1 MKIAIQGG
9 EASFHDM
16 AAREHFKGSEIDLI
30 ECWTFRQQ
38 CTALAKG
45 QADRA
50 VMAIENSLAGS
61 ILPNYGLLE
70 EFPIIIVGEIY
81 LQIQQHLMALPGQQ
95 LSDIKSVR
103 SHPMAL
109 HQCSDFLETHSQIR
123 SVETHDTAA
132 SAGEIREKNL
142 QGVAAIAS
150 SLAAERYRLAILAE
164 SIENDKL
171 NYTRFLILEK
181 ENGGA
186 PQGLSNKASLVFY
199 VQDTVGAL
207 ADVLDIFRDCSLN
220 LALIQST
227 PIMGRPDEYAFH
239 VDVNW
244 QNYTDFLA
252 ALKKAGKVTTK
263 LKILGKY
270 QAWQNQV
277 ATLKH
282 NAAKPHWQT

>member
-1 MKIAIQGG
+1 MGEIGMKIAIQGG

-16 AAREHFKGSEIDLI
+16 AAREHFMGSEIDLI

-45 QADRA
+45 HADCA

-70 EFPIIIVGEIY
+70 ELPIIIVGEIY
-81 LQIQQHLMALPGQQ
+81 LRIQQHLMALPGQS
-95 LSDIKSVR
+95 LSDIESVR

-109 HQCSDFLETHSQIR
+109 HQCSGFLETHSQIR
-123 SVETHDTAA
+123 SIETHDTAE

-142 QGVAAIAS
+142 QGVAALAS
-150 SLAAERYRLAILAE
+150 SLAAERYQLAILAE

-171 NYTRFLILEK
+171 NYTRFLVLEK
-181 ENGGA
+181 ENSRVN
-186 PQGLSNKASLVFY
+186 PSLSNKASLVFH
-199 VQDTVGAL
+199 VGDKIGAL
-207 ADVLDIFRDCSLN
+207 ADVLDIFRDCLLN

-244 QNYTDFLA
+244 QRENDFA
-252 ALKKAGKVTTK
+252 KALQKISPLTKELKV
-263 LKILGKY
+263 LGKY
-270 QAWQNQV
+270 QAGTKPNCKEQN
-277 ATLKH
+277 T
-282 NAAKPHWQT
+282 TS

>member
-1 MKIAIQGG
+1 MLGPFLFWDEMSMKIAIQGG
-9 EASFHDM
+9 AASFHDM
-16 AAREHFKGSEIDLI
+16 AAREHFTNSEIDFI
-30 ECWTFRQQ
+30 HCRTFKQQ
-38 CTALAKG
+38 CNKLANG
-45 QADRA
+45 HADFA

-95 LSDIKSVR
+95 LSDIESVR

-123 SVETHDTAA
+123 SVETHDTAE
-132 SAGEIREKNL
+132 SADEIRKKNL

-150 SLAAERYRLAILAE
+150 SLAAERYQLAILAE

-171 NYTRFLILEK
+171 NYTRFLVLEK

-244 QNYTDFLA
+244 QRENDFA
-252 ALKKAGKVTTK
+252 KALQKISPLTKELKV
-263 LKILGKY
+263 LGKY
-270 QAWQNQV
+270 RAGTKRQ
-277 ATLKH
+277 
-282 NAAKPHWQT
+282 